1 MAIAPPSDLVLD
13 VARAADPGSLRGATQ
28 RLERIAATGD
38 GEATSFRA
46 LVEPARSMF
55 APTGAARSADARNTS
70 PAHKFEA
77 LVLHQ
82 FVETM
87 LPDDASA
94 VFGEGSTGEIWK
106 SMLAEQVADQM
117 ASSGGIGIADLL
129 TDTLNKGSIA

>member
-13 VARAADPGSLRGATQ
+13 VTRAADPGSLRTATQ
-28 RLERIAATGD
+28 RLERIAAGSDAGD
-38 GEATSFRA
+38 GGFKA
-46 LVEPARSMF
+46 LVEPARAVF
-55 APTGAARSADARNTS
+55 APTDTVRAAESGNNS

-106 SMLAEQVADQM
+106 SMLAEQVAEQM

-129 TDTLNKGSIA
+129 SNTLNKGTAA

>member
-1 MAIAPPSDLVLD
+1 
-13 VARAADPGSLRGATQ
+13 
-28 RLERIAATGD
+28 
-38 GEATSFRA
+38 
-46 LVEPARSMF
+46 MF
-55 APTGAARSADARNTS
+55 APTGATRPAEVRNTS

-87 LPDDASA
+87 LPDDAST

-129 TDTLNKGSIA
+129 SDTLNKGSVA